1 MDKDT
6 TFFEMKEKI
15 EKNVQNRLNILSFW
29 SHQGF
34 CMMGYFNELLHELL
48 YLLWGEV
55 FNRFAPGAVGVDTAI
70 LFCPDEAKP
79 ETVHCLL
86 LLVERV

>member
-1 MDKDT
+1 VDKDT

-34 CMMGYFNELLHELL
+34 CMMGFFNELLHELL
-48 YLLWGEV
+48 YLLWGE
-55 FNRFAPGAVGVDTAI
+55 FLDCFAPVCVGVDTTV
-70 LFCPDEAKP
+70 LLCPDEA
-79 ETVHCLL
+79 
-86 LLVERV
+86 

>member
-1 MDKDT
+1 VDKDT

-34 CMMGYFNELLHELL
+34 CMMGFFNELLHELL
-48 YLLWGEV
+48 YLLWGE
-55 FNRFAPGAVGVDTAI
+55 FLDCFAPVGVGVDTTV
-70 LFCPDEAKP
+70 LLSPDEA
-79 ETVHCLL
+79 
-86 LLVERV
+86 